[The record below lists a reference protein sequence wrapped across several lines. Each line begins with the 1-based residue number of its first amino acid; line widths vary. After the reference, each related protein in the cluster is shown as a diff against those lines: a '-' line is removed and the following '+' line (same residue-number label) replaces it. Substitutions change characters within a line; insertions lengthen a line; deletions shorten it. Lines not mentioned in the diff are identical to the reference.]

1 MTTLHIEHAVTDFAT
16 WKQAFDRF
24 AGLRATAGVR
34 RHVISRPVDDAAYV
48 VIDLEFDDRR
58 AAASFLDILR
68 TRIWATPDSSPAL
81 VGAPLT
87 RVLER
92 DEAHPG

>member
-1 MTTLHIEHAVTDFAT
+1 M
-16 WKQAFDRF
+16 
-24 AGLRATAGVR
+24 
-34 RHVISRPVDDAAYV
+34 
-48 VIDLEFDDRR
+48 IDLEFDDRR